1 MLYDKLGISLDEA
14 DFDESFDVCASVA
27 NISLV
32 PQKKNNTLLVT

>member
-1 MLYDKLGISLDEA
+1 MLDDKLGISLDEA

-32 PQKKNNTLLVT
+32 PQKKNTLLVT